1 MSKDPSN
8 VRIDSSRTNYTL
20 SFLAALGGILLFVI
34 IVLIAYAPNRAPS
47 IKSQNAQV
55 RAERLRE
62 LQAKDTEELTTY
74 SVLDK
79 EAGKVRLPIERAME
93 ITAREIGKKE

>member
-8 VRIDSSRTNYTL
+8 VRIDSTRTNYTL
-20 SFLAALGGILLFVI
+20 SFLASLGGILLFVI

-47 IKSQNAQV
+47 IKSQNATV
-55 RAERLRE
+55 RTERLRE

-74 SVLDK
+74 SVI

-93 ITAREIGKKE
+93 ITARELGNRE